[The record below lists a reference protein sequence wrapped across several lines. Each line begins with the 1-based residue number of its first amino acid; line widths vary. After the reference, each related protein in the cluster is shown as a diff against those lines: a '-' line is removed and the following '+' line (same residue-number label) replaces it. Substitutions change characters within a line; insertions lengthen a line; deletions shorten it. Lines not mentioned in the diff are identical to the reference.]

1 MRRATAGLL
10 YLAIFSGELLWS
22 GFVPLVPQLS
32 QRFDLSK
39 LQSGVLLAT
48 TSATVVVVSLPAAT
62 ICERVGP
69 RRLTVL
75 ATAIIALAT
84 FWQGVAGSFLA
95 IVGARALFGVG
106 FGIIWISALRWLSEL
121 AGSREAQALSLTVT
135 TAGVS
140 SVVGPTV
147 SGVVVTRFGM
157 AGPFTV
163 IAAVNA
169 LLAVAMCLEPTRSG
183 RSTSEEQPIREILAG
198 AVADRLVTV
207 SLLVMAI
214 AGLFSAAINLLVP
227 LRLHENGVSTS
238 WIGIAFGAS
247 ALVFIAASG
256 GVARAVDRLVNIRAV
271 AYAMA
276 VVVVVTLIPLASES
290 TPALIGYLLARAPLT
305 AFMFTVAFPLGAIG
319 ARKAGITV
327 GAVAALINVAWSMA
341 TLIGPL
347 IFAVVAQQ
355 AGYRGSYV
363 VLIVLFAAA
372 IAWVLLPPRAAPATA
387 PSEGG

>member
-1 MRRATAGLL
+1 MRRASAGLL
-10 YLAIFSGELLWS
+10 YLAIFSGEILWS

-48 TSATVVVVSLPAAT
+48 TSATVVIVSLPAAAT
-62 ICERVGP
+62 CERIGP
-69 RRLTVL
+69 RRMTVV
-75 ATAIIALAT
+75 ATLVIALASL
-84 FWQGVAGSFLA
+84 WQGVAGSFVA
-95 IVGARALFGVG
+95 MVGARALFGIG
-106 FGIIWISALRWLSEL
+106 FGVIWISALRWLSEL

-147 SGVVVTRFGM
+147 SGVIVTRFGM

-169 LLAVAMCLEPTRSG
+169 LMAVAMWLEPTRTG
-183 RSTSEEQPIREILAG
+183 RSTSEEQPIAEILAG

-207 SLLVMAI
+207 SLLAMAI
-214 AGLFSAAINLLVP
+214 AGLLSAAINLLVP

-247 ALVFIAASG
+247 ALIFIAASG
-256 GVARAVDRLVNIRAV
+256 GVARAVDRLVTVRAV

-276 VVVVVTLIPLASES
+276 AVCVVTLIPVVSEA
-290 TPALIGYLLARAPLT
+290 TPALVGYLMARAPLT
-305 AFMFTVAFPLGAIG
+305 AFMFTIAFPLGAIG
-319 ARKAGITV
+319 ARRAGITV
-327 GAVAALINVAWSMA
+327 GAVAALINIAWSVA

-347 IFAVVAQQ
+347 IFAAVAQH

-372 IAWVLLPPRAAPATA
+372 IAWVLLPQRQAPAAAPTKCR
-387 PSEGG
+387 